1 MSDSTSQT
9 EQSSQPNIAFIGA
22 GNMSRA
28 IFGGMINSGYPASKI
43 YATGRNLDKLQ
54 DLAEQGINV
63 TTDNQVAVA
72 AAQVVV
78 LGVKP
83 QMMQQVTLPLATV
96 TQQHKPLIV
105 SVAAGVTSGSIE
117 QWLGGNLAV
126 IRCMPNTPALIKLGA
141 SALCAN
147 ERVSDAQKQIAERIM
162 ENTGIA
168 LWVDS
173 EQQLDI
179 VTALS
184 GSGPAYF
191 FMLMESMINAAVSQG
206 LAPDVAEQLAL
217 QTARGA
223 ASIAQQSDLTP
234 AQLKQQVMSP
244 KGTTEQA
251 IFSFEKAG
259 FGDIIKT
266 GMQANTDRSKQ
277 LAKELA

>member
-1 MSDSTSQT
+1 MSDSTSHT
-9 EQSSQPNIAFIGA
+9 AQSPQPNIAFIGA

-28 IFGGMINSGYPASKI
+28 IFGGMINSGYPADKI
-43 YATGRNLDKLQ
+43 YATGRNVDKLQ
-54 DLAEQGINV
+54 DLADQGINIGS
-63 TTDNQVAVA
+63 DNAAAVA
-72 AAQVVV
+72 ACQVIV

-83 QMMQQVTLPLATV
+83 QMMQQVTLPLANTI
-96 TQQHKPLIV
+96 QQHKPLII
-105 SVAAGVTSGSIE
+105 SVAAGATSDSIE

-147 ERVSDAQKQIAERIM
+147 TRVNSDQKDIATQIM
-162 ENTGIA
+162 QNTGLA

-173 EQQLDI
+173 EQQLDV

-191 FMLMESMINAAVSQG
+191 FMLMESMIDAAVSQG
-206 LAPDVAEQLAL
+206 LPADVAEQLAL
-217 QTARGA
+217 QTAQGA
-223 ASIAQQSDLTP
+223 ASIAQQSALTP

-251 IFSFEKAG
+251 ILSFENAG
-259 FGDIIKT
+259 FSEIIKT
-266 GMQANTDRSKQ
+266 GMQANVDRSIQ